1 MPDKNKPTDSDVLE
15 ALQEALESGAD
26 EPLETLLERL
36 HPAGVADALEA
47 MPRELRPELWRR
59 IAAPTK
65 GEVLLELHGEV
76 RRGLIEASGKEE
88 LLAALSPLEMD
99 ELADLDADLPLPVVD
114 AMVRAMDAQRRARY
128 ETVRSFPDD
137 TAGGLMDVD
146 AAAVH
151 VDMTLAAVLRYLQ
164 QMRQREGALPEH
176 LDSLVVVDRLN
187 HYLGVLPLSELV
199 SRDAGTPVREAMDRS
214 APAIAVLTPADKV
227 ARLFED
233 QDLMSAAVVDED
245 GALLGRITIDD
256 VVDVMREGAE
266 HDVMSRAGL
275 TEATDMFAP
284 LLPSMR
290 RRAVWLGVNLFNA
303 LVAAWVIG
311 LFEGSIDRVVA
322 LAVLMPVVASM
333 GGVAGNQTLTLV
345 TRGIALEHIRP
356 GNAPRLLLRE
366 LALGLLNGLF
376 WALVVSSVAVMWY
389 HNLGL
394 GVVFGAALVINLLTG
409 ALAGTLVPMLLQR
422 LGIDPAL
429 AGGVVLTAATDVVG
443 FSAFLGLATLVLL

>member
-1 MPDKNKPTDSDVLE
+1 
-15 ALQEALESGAD
+15 
-26 EPLETLLERL
+26 
-36 HPAGVADALEA
+36 
-47 MPRELRPELWRR
+47 
-59 IAAPTK
+59 
-65 GEVLLELHGEV
+65 
-76 RRGLIEASGKEE
+76 
-88 LLAALSPLEMD
+88 
-99 ELADLDADLPLPVVD
+99 
-114 AMVRAMDAQRRARY
+114 
-128 ETVRSFPDD
+128 
-137 TAGGLMDVD
+137 
-146 AAAVH
+146 
-151 VDMTLAAVLRYLQ
+151 
-164 QMRQREGALPEH
+164 
-176 LDSLVVVDRLN
+176 
-187 HYLGVLPLSELV
+187 
-199 SRDAGTPVREAMDRS
+199 
-214 APAIAVLTPADKV
+214 
-227 ARLFED
+227 
-233 QDLMSAAVVDED
+233 
-245 GALLGRITIDD
+245 
-256 VVDVMREGAE
+256 
-266 HDVMSRAGL
+266 MSRAGL